1 MDFMTTPLMHFEIF
15 FIWTKVVGCLT
26 VSPLQT
32 TLEDCDWFKDMKTSR
47 GVFFFSSPSTEMR
60 IGAARPFYN
69 TSSLETG
76 LAM

>member
-32 TLEDCDWFKDMKTSR
+32 TLDDCDWFKDMKTSR
-47 GVFFFSSPSTEMR
+47 GVFFF
-60 IGAARPFYN
+60 FF
-69 TSSLETG
+69 SLN
-76 LAM
+76 